1 MKHLACMIL
10 VLVGALTVI
19 PSVTTSVHA
28 NPGTGT
34 VCIVPSKSNSCPIL
48 PFTFGNLTAGSS
60 LTIGVFVENSD
71 PMGGFDIYV
80 VTDNTVL
87 NPVSAAF
94 GSLIKIPSNSIR
106 CINGNPVEGSCTPA
120 NGPGVVE
127 METIESSGVNECF
140 GQASCSGFAFNI
152 TYTVGSSSGDTPIH
166 YTSADDCT
174 ICVSGS

>member
-34 VCIVPSKSNSCPIL
+34 VCIVPSKINGCPIL
-48 PFTFGNLTAGSS
+48 PFTFGNLTAASS

-106 CINGNPVEGSCTPA
+106 CISGSSVEGTCTVGTA
-120 NGPGVVE
+120 NGQGVVE
-127 METIESSGVNECF
+127 METIESSGINECF
-140 GQASCSGFAFNI
+140 GQASCSGLA
-152 TYTVGSSSGDTPIH
+152 
-166 YTSADDCT
+166 
-174 ICVSGS
+174 